1 GVTDSS
7 ESSEDA
13 SGSSPSSSVEDVSRE
28 VDRKPVRRSKSAR
41 NRLSAKLKAEK
52 PRPVSCI
59 GPKITA
65 SLEEDRMFLESILKN
80 KGLRRAKTSY
90 TKKTLRIAK
99 DLHKF
104 VAEREVFWKNREGF
118 IRFAKEDED
127 VFIV

>member
-28 VDRKPVRRSKSAR
+28 ADRKPVRMSKSAR

-80 KGLRRAKTSY
+80 K
-90 TKKTLRIAK
+90 
-99 DLHKF
+99 
-104 VAEREVFWKNREGF
+104 
-118 IRFAKEDED
+118 
-127 VFIV
+127 